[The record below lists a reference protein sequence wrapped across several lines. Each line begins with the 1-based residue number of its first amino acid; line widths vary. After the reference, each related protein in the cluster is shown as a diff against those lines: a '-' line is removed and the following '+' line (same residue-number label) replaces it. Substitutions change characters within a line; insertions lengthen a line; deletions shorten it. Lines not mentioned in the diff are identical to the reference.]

1 MAIRGE
7 SMAADAAETGE
18 GAAAPAPQ
26 DVVYVLHPNCALE
39 DF

>member
-7 SMAADAAETGE
+7 SMATDE
-18 GAAAPAPQ
+18 GAAPAQPQ
-26 DVVYVLHPNCALE
+26 NVVYVLHPNCALE

>member
-1 MAIRGE
+1 MALRGE
-7 SMAADAAETGE
+7 SMATDEAGE
-18 GAAAPAPQ
+18 GATPQQPQ